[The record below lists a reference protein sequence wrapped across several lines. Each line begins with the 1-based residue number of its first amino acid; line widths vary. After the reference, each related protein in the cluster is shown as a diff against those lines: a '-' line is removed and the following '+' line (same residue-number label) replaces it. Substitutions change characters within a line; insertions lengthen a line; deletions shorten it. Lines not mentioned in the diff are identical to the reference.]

1 MFDYSRAA
9 LGLIVDDLR
18 KLIRA
23 VSFILSIGIYAYLVT
38 AIFLNI
44 GYLAANIAL
53 LAVKAIYD
61 MLSLVLFRNKTCSK
75 TKRKIVKRGY
85 TWTKLG
91 INFITIGLSM
101 VNMAIFSTEVKPIA
115 IVCTTLLIIVWVLQ
129 VLFEIVTFIFEQKSR
144 LLIAGIQRDVRPI
157 KNTLNSILDLLNIGM
172 NTANKEEIDIEEV
185 YKKECAR
192 LDKIVPKDSVPKE
205 YKISINP
212 LDIVKKTLFK
222 KRKKDNADTDEKVG

>member
-18 KLIRA
+18 KLIKA
-23 VSFILSIGIYAYLVT
+23 VSFVLSVGIYAYLVT

-53 LAVKAIYD
+53 LTIKVIYD
-61 MLSLVLFRNKTCSK
+61 LLSLVLFRNKTCSK
-75 TKRKIVKRGY
+75 TKRKIVKRSY
-85 TWTKLG
+85 TWTKLT

-101 VNMAIFSTEVKPIA
+101 INMAIYSTEVNPIA
-115 IVCTTLLIIVWVLQ
+115 IVCTTLLIIMWVLQ

-144 LLIAGIQRDVRPI
+144 LLIAGIQRDIRPI
-157 KNTLNSILDLLNIGM
+157 KNTLNSILNLLNIGM
-172 NTANKEEIDIEEV
+172 NTANKEDIDIEEV

-192 LDKIVPKDSVPKE
+192 LDTIVPKDTVPKE
-205 YKISINP
+205 YKININP
-212 LDIVKKTLFK
+212 LDIMKKALFK
-222 KRKKDNADTDEKVG
+222 KRKKDDVDTDERVG